1 VLGTVLALSRAHIP
15 DDRQVFAPGPDL
27 EKLVQLTHYKEDR
40 WVGAEN
46 TWAVHDEVAAMYE
59 FKAKSL
65 FRELI
70 TILIG
75 PFVLF
80 FSTGSLRSTT
90 AIIQFFQQCTDNVE
104 GVGYV
109 CSFANLDTGLEK
121 HGDPD
126 WGAGRDSELG
136 QEKGKEKDEE
146 GISSYE
152 ENRDLDYK
160 LHTAMRVSRNGKM
173 EKSLINFHE
182 QYPTW
187 HPARPGQ
194 RLLENISHHLN
205 TSRMDLAAEGSL
217 SHERGMGFSWH
228 SSMWSSDLAHL
239 PWTSSLLYAQQNFHE
254 QAIMKPL
261 VSQRRRQEEEE
272 EMLEM
277 RALRGLGH

>member
-1 VLGTVLALSRAHIP
+1 
-15 DDRQVFAPGPDL
+15 
-27 EKLVQLTHYKEDR
+27 
-40 WVGAEN
+40 
-46 TWAVHDEVAAMYE
+46 
-59 FKAKSL
+59 
-65 FRELI
+65 
-70 TILIG
+70 
-75 PFVLF
+75 
-80 FSTGSLRSTT
+80 
-90 AIIQFFQQCTDNVE
+90 
-104 GVGYV
+104 V

-173 EKSLINFHE
+173 EKSLINFHVCVDSCGLLGHSSEPFSCDLTHPKE

-205 TSRMDLAAEGSL
+205 TSRMDLAAEV
-217 SHERGMGFSWH
+217 
-228 SSMWSSDLAHL
+228 
-239 PWTSSLLYAQQNFHE
+239 
-254 QAIMKPL
+254 KPSNSRVHVL
-261 VSQRRRQEEEE
+261 VG
-272 EMLEM
+272 
-277 RALRGLGH
+277 A